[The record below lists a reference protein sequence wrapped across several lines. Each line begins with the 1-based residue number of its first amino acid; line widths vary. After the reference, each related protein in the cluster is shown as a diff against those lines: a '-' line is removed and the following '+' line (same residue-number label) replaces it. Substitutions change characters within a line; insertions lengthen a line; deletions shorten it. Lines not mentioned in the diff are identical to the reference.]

1 MCKICACFL
10 RDGTDEIE
18 CYRVPDDLL
27 PIRPFETTTF
37 GTILDPEKTTFSQ
50 PPSASPVDIPSQTTS
65 PGITTTLD
73 PACTTESSNNNTDGE
88 SATTVSATTEAVA
101 TATFITDPDSTETFT
116 TEEGSTEPV
125 SVTGKQKKGRSRAC
139 LEMLYKKVCL
149 SLQRMVVKACFYFLT
164 LKCSRRKRMGSP
176 IPKTIEKA

>member
-1 MCKICACFL
+1 MCTHL

-37 GTILDPEKTTFSQ
+37 GSILDPEKTSS
-50 PPSASPVDIPSQTTS
+50 SASAVDISSETTS

-73 PACTTESSNNNTDGE
+73 PACTTESNNNTDGE
-88 SATTVSATTEAVA
+88 SATIVSVTTEAVA
-101 TATFITDPDSTETFT
+101 TGTFTTDPDSTATFT

-125 SVTGKQKKGRSRAC
+125 SVTGKQKKGR
-139 LEMLYKKVCL
+139 
-149 SLQRMVVKACFYFLT
+149 
-164 LKCSRRKRMGSP
+164 
-176 IPKTIEKA
+176 